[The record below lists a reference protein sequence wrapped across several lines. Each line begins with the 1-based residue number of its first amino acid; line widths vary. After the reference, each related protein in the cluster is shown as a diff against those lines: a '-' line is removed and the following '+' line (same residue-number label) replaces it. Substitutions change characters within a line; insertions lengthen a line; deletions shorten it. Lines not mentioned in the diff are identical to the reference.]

1 MIEMKMILAI
11 VGIAIA
17 VGIDWRM
24 RKIPNVLT
32 FTMIILGLALNTFQ
46 NGFTG
51 FQHSFLGLC
60 LGILLLYF
68 PFQLGGVGGGDVKL
82 MGAIGSL
89 LGPVFIFKI
98 FLASALCGG
107 ILSFIYMIKRKAV
120 RKTLEAIKAKAFYFL
135 MTKTVL
141 PESREASGKKQLSIP
156 YSFAIGFG
164 TLFVLLWI
172 QGG

>member
-1 MIEMKMILAI
+1 MIETVLTLI
-11 VGIAIA
+11 GIIIA
-17 VGIDWRM
+17 AGIDWRM
-24 RKIPNVLT
+24 RKIPNALT
-32 FTMIILGLALNTFQ
+32 FTMIILGLVLNTFQ
-46 NGFTG
+46 SGFTG

-60 LGILLLYF
+60 LGILLLYL

-98 FLASALCGG
+98 FLASAICGG
-107 ILSFIYMIKRKAV
+107 ILSFTYMINRKAV
-120 RKTLEAIKAKAFYFL
+120 RKTLEAIKVKAFYFL

-141 PESREASGKKQLSIP
+141 PESGEVSEKKQLSIP

>member
-1 MIEMKMILAI
+1 MIQIAFVIIGILIATAI
-11 VGIAIA
+11 DCRV
-17 VGIDWRM
+17 

-32 FTMIILGLALNTFQ
+32 FSMIILGFVANILQHGFLGFQ
-46 NGFTG
+46 NA
-51 FQHSFLGLC
+51 FLGLC

-89 LGPVFIFKI
+89 LGPVLIFKI
-98 FLASALCGG
+98 FLASAICGG
-107 ILSFIYMIKRKAV
+107 ILSLAYMIKKKSV
-120 RKTLEAIKAKAFYFL
+120 WKTFEAIKAKAFYFL

-141 PESREASGKKQLSIP
+141 PESKEAHGEKQLSIP
-156 YSFAIGFG
+156 YSLAIGFG